1 MTIRHAVALEPA
13 WVLHHR
19 SFRDSS
25 EILDLFTSNHGRIG
39 VVAKG
44 VRQVRK
50 RQRIV
55 PAPFTP
61 LAVSWSGRGELS
73 TLTGV
78 ESTGPALQVKG
89 RRLMSMFYV
98 NELILRLVQRHDPH
112 PELFHIYESTLSEL
126 AVGEVEASVLRS
138 FEKRLLEE
146 LGYGLQL
153 SSDEADGNPIDEDA
167 RYEYVLEQGPRKVA
181 DDRKGPLIV
190 SGASLLALHED
201 RLDTKSVLKDAQR
214 LLGAALRLYL
224 GDKPM
229 QTRKVLLEMK
239 ERV

>member
-1 MTIRHAVALEPA
+1 MTSAQTAALEPA

-25 EILDLFTSNHGRIG
+25 EILDLFTLTHGRIG

-44 VRQVRK
+44 VRQVRR

-55 PAPFTP
+55 PAPFLP
-61 LAVSWSGRGELS
+61 LAVSWRGRGELY

-78 ESTGPALQVKG
+78 ESTGPALRAKG

-112 PELFHIYESTLSEL
+112 PGLFQIYSKTLTDL
-126 AVGEVEASVLRS
+126 AGGEAEAGVLRS

-153 SSDEADGNPIDEDA
+153 NSDEFDGNPIDGSA
-167 RYEYVLEQGPRKVA
+167 RYEYILEQGPRRVT

-190 SGASLLALHED
+190 SGASLLALQA
-201 RLDTKSVLKDAQR
+201 DTFESATTLRDAQR
-214 LLGAALRLYL
+214 LLNAALSLYL

-229 QTRKVLLEMK
+229 KTRKVLLEMK